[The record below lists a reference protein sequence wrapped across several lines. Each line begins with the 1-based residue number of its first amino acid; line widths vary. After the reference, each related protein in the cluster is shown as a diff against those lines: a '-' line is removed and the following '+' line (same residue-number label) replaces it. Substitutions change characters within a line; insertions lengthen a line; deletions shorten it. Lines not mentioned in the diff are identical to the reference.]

1 LGRRNIQL
9 RGDAP
14 RYRRHDAQ
22 GWAGMNHAELRQLQI
37 DFDERLRRDAMARQ
51 SFAHGIQLPFDGK
64 LSDTEQRLL
73 EQFAFEP

>member
-1 LGRRNIQL
+1 
-9 RGDAP
+9 
-14 RYRRHDAQ
+14 
-22 GWAGMNHAELRQLQI
+22 MNHAELRQLQI